1 MIASILFHRII
12 YKIIK
17 PIFRLLRKHAL
28 VFVNSATKISGNAIY
43 AVNHSNRYDIPYTCE
58 LLSKQSYVLVGKQP
72 LEPIDRLAFILN
84 GAVWVDR
91 KSRKDKNISVAKMIK
106 LLCDGANLV
115 IFPEGTWNLTP
126 SKPMLP
132 LYWGVIDIAKFSCKP
147 IIPMVL
153 EYTDK
158 KCYVAFGESMTI
170 YPNDDKGDKISELN
184 DQFSTLKWTIW
195 EKFPDTGCNTL
206 DEWNAEVKKRLSEYP
221 KLDYKYET
229 SVIRKEYDGAE
240 DVFGHLNELTP
251 GRNNAFLFNKRNH
264 FKEKSL
270 Y

>member
-1 MIASILFHRII
+1 MNLFILYLHKMLYVIL
-12 YKIIK
+12 K
-17 PIFRLLRKHAL
+17 PIFKLIRKHEF
-28 VFVNSATKISGNAIY
+28 VFTNFVPKISGNAIY

-58 LLSKQSYVLVGKQP
+58 LLSRQCYVLLGNQP
-72 LEPIDRLAFILN
+72 LKPIDRLAFILN

-91 KSRKDKNISVAKMIK
+91 KSREDRNNSKAKMIK
-106 LLCDGANLV
+106 LLHNKTNLV

-132 LYWGVIDIAKFSCKP
+132 LYWGVIDIARFSCKP

-170 YPNDDKGDKISELN
+170 YPNDKKGDKIGVLN

-206 DEWNAEVKKRLSEYP
+206 DEWNAEVKKRLSEYL

-229 SVIRKEYDGAE
+229 SVIRKEYDVAE

-264 FKEKSL
+264 